1 MPDMSNITPAKPI
14 AGVIV
19 GWMGKGSVEFGTCVA
34 GTEAV
39 LGTDVD
45 GAWMIVVDVTK
56 TEDVFASLPVAFD
69 VCWKEVKATAVAF
82 AEPSEG

>member
-1 MPDMSNITPAKPI
+1 MRQ
-14 AGVIV
+14 VIELLN
-19 GWMGKGSVEFGTCVA
+19 SPYVA
-34 GTEAV
+34 EAEAV

-69 VCWKEVKATAVAF
+69 VCWKEVEAAAVAF
-82 AEPSEG
+82 AEPSED